1 MVIAIVVII
10 SEAAMVL
17 LKNTM
22 PSDSQSN
29 EKNEPSRTSQRRSTK
44 KGERYCTVGQAK
56 RGWGPAGLH
65 HSEKNQVGHGHENTL
80 AQTEHHAQSHE
91 RRVTSAD
98 SIKTHNNPNDARWD
112 CYCYQVQ
119 MDGLQPGDDVTQ
131 ITGSD
136 SCYKGGC
143 ADEDEETGGGVWGEA
158 DLLGVLDLFSGGI
171 TSQISLLTGGTPF

>member
-22 PSDSQSN
+22 TADSQSN
-29 EKNEPSRTSQRRSTK
+29 KKNDPSRTSQRRTAKES
-44 KGERYCTVGQAK
+44 ERHPTVGQAK
-56 RGWGPAGLH
+56 RGWGPAWLH

-80 AQTEHHAQSHE
+80 TQTEHHTQSHE

-98 SIKTHNNPNDARWD
+98 SINTHNNPSDARG
-112 CYCYQVQ
+112 YLVQ

-143 ADEDEETGGGVWGEA
+143 ADEDEETGSGVWREA
-158 DLLGVLDLFSGGI
+158 DLLGMLDLFSGGR
-171 TSQISLLTGGTPF
+171 TGLFKLLTGRTPL